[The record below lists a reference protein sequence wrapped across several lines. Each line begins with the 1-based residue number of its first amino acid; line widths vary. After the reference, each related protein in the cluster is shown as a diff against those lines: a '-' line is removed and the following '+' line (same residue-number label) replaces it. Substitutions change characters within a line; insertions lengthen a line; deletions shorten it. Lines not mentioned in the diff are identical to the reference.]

1 MSKCTRC
8 TYINCQITRH
18 EQNNLRTYFHHQK
31 QFSDHLFVHWSLL
44 HPARQSKIPQ
54 MFASSF
60 WWNWFLPQHMWGC
73 EDGVQQEW
81 GVWGPAVACSIVTFL
96 RSVWHWNVES
106 AAAGGSWWHLAGEV
120 LQCHVKCQHWHWHCI
135 SLPKTWHFCKPL
147 QHGTIKP
154 FLIISGCSM
163 FIFWFNQNIVT
174 SPVVYNNCQ

>member
-8 TYINCQITRH
+8 TYINYQITRH

-106 AAAGGSWWHLAGEV
+106 EVQQQVGAGGI
-120 LQCHVKCQHWHWHCI
+120 LQGRFYNAMSSVSIDTGTAYHYQKHDTFANPCNMEQ
-135 SLPKTWHFCKPL
+135 LNHF
-147 QHGTIKP
+147 
-154 FLIISGCSM
+154 
-163 FIFWFNQNIVT
+163 W
-174 SPVVYNNCQ
+174 

>member
-8 TYINCQITRH
+8 TYINYQITRH

-31 QFSDHLFVHWSLL
+31 QFSDHLFVHWSLQ

-60 WWNWFLPQHMWGC
+60 WWNWFLPHHMWRC
-73 EDGVQQEW
+73 EIVCSRSEECGDQQWLVQLSHFWE
-81 GVWGPAVACSIVTFL
+81 VSDIEML
-96 RSVWHWNVES
+96 RVS
-106 AAAGGSWWHLAGEV
+106 AAGGSWWHLAGEV

-163 FIFWFNQNIVT
+163 FIFWFNQNIVM
-174 SPVVYNNCQ
+174 SPIVYNNCQ

>member
-1 MSKCTRC
+1 MNKT
-8 TYINCQITRH
+8 TWEPTFITR
-18 EQNNLRTYFHHQK
+18 NNFLIIYLSIDHFCILPDNQK
-31 QFSDHLFVHWSLL
+31 YPKCLL
-44 HPARQSKIPQ
+44 HPFDGTDFSL
-54 MFASSF
+54 ST
-60 WWNWFLPQHMWGC
+60 C
-73 EDGVQQEW
+73 EDVKMVCSRSEECGDQQWLVQLSHFWE
-81 GVWGPAVACSIVTFL
+81 VSDIEML
-96 RSVWHWNVES
+96 RVS

>member
-8 TYINCQITRH
+8 TYINYQITRH

-60 WWNWFLPQHMWGC
+60 WWNWFLPHHMWRCG
-73 EDGVQQEW
+73 DGVQQQEW

-106 AAAGGSWWHLAGEV
+106 ECSRWQLVASCRGGFTMPCQVSALTLASHITTKNMTL
-120 LQCHVKCQHWHWHCI
+120 LQT
-135 SLPKTWHFCKPL
+135 LATW
-147 QHGTIKP
+147 
-154 FLIISGCSM
+154 
-163 FIFWFNQNIVT
+163 
-174 SPVVYNNCQ
+174 NN